1 VNTNTRTDAGATVA
15 ADRWTGWQRARLDG
29 DVLRFDEADG
39 IGRALRDGFF
49 FVEQPPGMSLATG
62 DRFARRF
69 YLPADA
75 EDPFTG
81 FGRWSQDALGPR
93 QGYFRREEDQ
103 TEQFFLESASWGDV
117 YAAELVA
124 QAEAMRGFALAVL
137 RAVLAEL
144 DLPPELWDE
153 ATGGCLSSRGTYYL
167 TFNHFRPQVRARGL
181 NIHKDSGWI
190 TVLRSLEPG
199 LEVLRGDDW
208 TPIDPIPDTF
218 IVNFGCAM
226 EILTRHSATPVAA
239 VAHRVVEQPRTD
251 KPDRFSYALFV
262 DSSLNEK
269 VCPGLFGYL
278 PGHGL
283 RLEANFGDFLTE
295 IVQNTYKKG
304 TTGLY

>member
-1 VNTNTRTDAGATVA
+1 MNTNPRTDADPPAA
-15 ADRWTGWQRARLDG
+15 ADRWAGWQRAWLDG
-29 DVLRFDEADG
+29 EVLRLHQADG
-39 IGRALRDGFF
+39 ITRALRDGFF
-49 FVEQPPGMSLATG
+49 FVDQPPDLALAAG
-62 DRFARRF
+62 DRFAQRF

-75 EDPFTG
+75 ADPFTG
-81 FGRWSQDALGPR
+81 FDRWTQDTLGPR

-103 TEQFFLESASWGDV
+103 TEQFFLESASWRDV
-117 YAAELVA
+117 YPAELVA
-124 QAEAMRGFALAVL
+124 QADAMRSFALDVL

-144 DLPPELWDE
+144 NLPMELWDE
-153 ATGGCLSSRGTYYL
+153 ATGRCLSSRGTYYL
-167 TFNHFRPQVRARGL
+167 TFNHFRPHVRARGL

-208 TPIDPIPDTF
+208 TPIDPIPGTF

-239 VAHRVVEQPRTD
+239 VAHRVVEQPRAA

-262 DSSLNEK
+262 DSSLDEN
-269 VCPGLFGYL
+269 VCPGLFSYR
-278 PGHGL
+278 PGSGL

-295 IVQNTYKKG
+295 IVQNTYKKE